1 MNYRKI
7 KELRDKL
14 WREIEGLK
22 LCEGKYENDKIIKA
36 KKSKYNFYNNLLKA
50 YN

>member
-1 MNYRKI
+1 MSYRKI

-22 LCEGKYENDKIIKA
+22 MAEKFEYTQIIKN
-36 KKSKYNFYNNLLKA
+36 KKKQYNFYNNLLKA